1 MIYRVVLS
9 CRDVESLS
17 TMIESPKQSSSLKK
31 RDKKNQRKGIV
42 ASVTIAIFGRL
53 PMALNRLIGGMI
65 GNISWYCGNK
75 TTQSSLANIQQCFPD
90 KTDSEHRALAKASII
105 STAKTALEVSII
117 WTQPYE
123 KLQRFV
129 SGKQELN
136 KIHQKIGQGKG
147 VLLLAPHLGN
157 WEILSPVLSRA
168 FDFMVMFQPTGVE
181 KIDELMIAG
190 RTREG
195 CHLAPT
201 NRRGVSSV
209 LKQLKEGKLAAILPD
224 QVPEENSGELAP
236 FFGKDALT
244 MTLAHKLIQR
254 TNCSVLMIF
263 AKQVSSGFEIVI
275 KEPDPDIY
283 DSDPAKSLT
292 AMNRSVEECVLEVP
306 GQYQWEYKRFKRA
319 P

>member
-1 MIYRVVLS
+1 
-9 CRDVESLS
+9 
-17 TMIESPKQSSSLKK
+17 MIENHKQANDSKK
-31 RDKKNQRKGIV
+31 RDKKNRRKGLV
-42 ASVTIAIFGRL
+42 ASASIALFGRL
-53 PMALNRLIGGMI
+53 PMSLNRWVGGLI

-75 TTQSSLANIQQCFPD
+75 TLESALANIKECFPQQ
-90 KTDSEHRALAKASII
+90 TDSEHRALAKASII
-105 STAKTALEVSII
+105 STAKTALEVAII
-117 WTQPYE
+117 WSRPYE
-123 KLQRFV
+123 KLERFV
-129 SGKQELN
+129 SGEQEL
-136 KIHQKIGQGKG
+136 KLIHKKLGQGKG

-157 WEILSPVLSRA
+157 WEILSPILSRA
-168 FDFMVMFQPTGVE
+168 FDFMVMFQPTGVD

-195 CHLAPT
+195 CSLAPT
-201 NRRGVSSV
+201 NRKGVSMV
-209 LKQLKEGKLAAILPD
+209 LKQLREGKLAAILPD

-254 TNCSVLMIF
+254 TQCSVLMIF
-263 AKQVSSGFEIVI
+263 AKQTQGGFEIVI

-283 DSDPAKSLT
+283 DTDSAKSLA
-292 AMNRSVEECVLEVP
+292 AMNHSVEECVLEVP

>member
-1 MIYRVVLS
+1 M
-9 CRDVESLS
+9 
-17 TMIESPKQSSSLKK
+17 TGSPKQANDRSK
-31 RDKKNQRKGIV
+31 RDKKNQRKGLA

-53 PMALNRLIGGMI
+53 PMGLNRWIGGLIGY
-65 GNISWYCGNK
+65 ISWYFGNK
-75 TTQSSLANIQQCFPD
+75 TLESALANIQECFPE
-90 KTDSEHRALAKASII
+90 KADSEHRALAKASII
-105 STAKTALEVSII
+105 STAKTALEVANI
-117 WTQPYE
+117 WSQPYK
-123 KLQRFV
+123 KLQHLV
-129 SGKQELN
+129 SGEDELN
-136 KIHQKIGQGKG
+136 KIRDKLGQGKG

-157 WEILSPVLSRA
+157 WEILSPILSRE

-190 RTREG
+190 RTRDG
-195 CHLAPT
+195 CRLAPT
-201 NRRGVSSV
+201 NRKGVSLV
-209 LKQLKEGKLAAILPD
+209 LKQLREGKLAAILPD

-254 TNCSVLMIF
+254 TQCSVRMIF
-263 AKQVSSGFEIVI
+263 AKQIQSGFEVVV
-275 KEPDPDIY
+275 KEPDSGIY
-283 DSDPAKSLT
+283 DIDSASSLA